1 MIMSEAL
8 MQYTCLDSMRV
19 RVEELWPELKE
30 KLIQNI
36 REQLIHFD
44 PTVYA
49 NIFRTYSVLDAHLV
63 AMEAARIKKQQL
75 AETFGNRSP
84 TSSNRSLL
92 AGSRSPASSNRS
104 LLASSKAQNKSL
116 PSLAARKKPAK
127 KDSYVDI
134 LQK

>member
-92 AGSRSPASSNRS
+92 A
-104 LLASSKAQNKSL
+104 SSKAQNKSL